1 MVRVL
6 FKWEEEKLSCMQVDL
21 FGGQADLFEELNLS
35 ADLLKGLY
43 VEMKFERPSKIQTIS
58 LPMIL
63 NPPYKHLIAQAHN
76 GSGKTT
82 CFVLGMLSRVDPKLT
97 APQALCICP
106 TRELVIQM
114 VAGRIG
120 GLNLTGRKMKTW
132 LGSGTLLLVNGM
144 EMLRIKKQHLR
155 QL

>member
-1 MVRVL
+1 MLESDALDRRPSVISK
-6 FKWEEEKLSCMQVDL
+6 F
-21 FGGQADLFEELNLS
+21 ALNLPN
-35 ADLLKGLY
+35 
-43 VEMKFERPSKIQTIS
+43 R
-58 LPMIL
+58 LP
-63 NPPYKHLIAQAHN
+63 
-76 GSGKTT
+76 
-82 CFVLGMLSRVDPKLT
+82 
-97 APQALCICP
+97 
-106 TRELVIQM
+106 QM